1 MCLGKDNLTRIVPP
15 LLRNN
20 PLSCN
25 CSPCTL
31 KVTDSHDNDDSGYCW
46 SPPCWTMPSPWATL
60 IIPAFTL
67 PAPSAPQAVQTLPR
81 VSWGR
86 ALPLGTPAGIQ
97 VSFQPGRQPWETSAD
112 PQPLHKENRELRHT
126 AMLLS
131 ITRWWILI
139 RVDGR
144 PQILFPGYLL
154 LGCRLPIFFLTDK
167 NVSASLPRCC

>member
-97 VSFQPGRQPWETSAD
+97 VSFQPGRQPWETSASAQGEQGTETHCHAFIYNQVVNSD
-112 PQPLHKENRELRHT
+112 QGGWEATDFVPRLSLTRMPT
-126 AMLLS
+126 AY
-131 ITRWWILI
+131 
-139 RVDGR
+139 
-144 PQILFPGYLL
+144 F
-154 LGCRLPIFFLTDK
+154 FFLTDK
-167 NVSASLPRCC
+167 NLSASLPRCC